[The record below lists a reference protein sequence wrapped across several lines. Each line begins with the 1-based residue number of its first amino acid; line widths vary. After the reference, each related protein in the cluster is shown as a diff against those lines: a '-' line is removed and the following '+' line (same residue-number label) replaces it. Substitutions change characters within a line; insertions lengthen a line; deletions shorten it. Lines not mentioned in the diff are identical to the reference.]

1 MGSEMCIR
9 DRIVCSTETLSQAC
23 QNVQR
28 AVSTKTSIPAIEGIL
43 LKAENGR
50 LYLTGYDLEVGI
62 NTSIEAKVE
71 QDGSIILNARYLC
84 DIIRR
89 LPDEEVEIEAD
100 ARQLC
105 YIRSGETNYS
115 LNGISAEEYP
125 ELPSV
130 TGGAPVIIDQG
141 ILKNMIR
148 QTIFAVA
155 DNNSNVVYTGIKFE
169 IEKNQIKLIAV
180 DGVRLAIRTEEIDYD
195 GEELSFIVP
204 GKTLSEVMKLI
215 DEEEADVSLGVGKR
229 HIVFEVNGYS
239 IVSRLLEGEFLDYKS
254 AVPASF
260 ATTVRVSTKTLMSS
274 IDRTSLLITDRL
286 KSPVRCI
293 FDDNTIKISSITSLG
308 TANDKIS
315 AQIDGERIE
324 IGFNNRFLIEALRVC
339 DTDEVLI
346 KLNSPVS
353 PIIIL
358 PPEGESFLFLVL
370 PVRLK

>member
-1 MGSEMCIR
+1 MK
-9 DRIVCSTETLSQAC
+9 IVCSTETLSQAC

-62 NTSIEAKVE
+62 NTSIEAKIE
-71 QDGSIILNARYLC
+71 QEGSIILNARYLC

-260 ATTVRVSTKTLMSS
+260 TTTVRVSTKTLMSS

-315 AQIDGERIE
+315 AEIDGERIE

>member
-1 MGSEMCIR
+1 MK
-9 DRIVCSTETLSQAC
+9 IVCSTETLSQAC

-215 DEEEADVSLGVGKR
+215 DEEDADVSLGVGKR

>member
-1 MGSEMCIR
+1 MK
-9 DRIVCSTETLSQAC
+9 IVCSTETLSQAC

-239 IVSRLLEGEFLDYKS
+239 IISRLLEGEFLDYKS

>member
-1 MGSEMCIR
+1 MK
-9 DRIVCSTETLSQAC
+9 IVCSTETLSQAC

-358 PPEGESFLFLVL
+358 PPEGENFLFLVL

>member
-1 MGSEMCIR
+1 MK
-9 DRIVCSTETLSQAC
+9 IVCSTETLSQAC

-229 HIVFEVNGYS
+229 HIVFEVNGYN

>member
-1 MGSEMCIR
+1 MK
-9 DRIVCSTETLSQAC
+9 IVCSTETLSQAC

-43 LKAENGR
+43 LKAEDGR

>member
-1 MGSEMCIR
+1 MK
-9 DRIVCSTETLSQAC
+9 IVCSTETLSQAC

-315 AQIDGERIE
+315 AQIDSKE
-324 IGFNNRFLIEALRVC
+324 
-339 DTDEVLI
+339 
-346 KLNSPVS
+346 
-353 PIIIL
+353 
-358 PPEGESFLFLVL
+358 
-370 PVRLK
+370 

>member
-1 MGSEMCIR
+1 MK
-9 DRIVCSTETLSQAC
+9 IVCSTETLSQAC

-180 DGVRLAIRTEEIDYD
+180 DGVRLAIRIEEIDYD

-308 TANDKIS
+308 TANDKIF

>member
-1 MGSEMCIR
+1 MK
-9 DRIVCSTETLSQAC
+9 IVCSTETLSQAC

-215 DEEEADVSLGVGKR
+215 DEEEEDVSLGVGKR

-308 TANDKIS
+308 TANDKIF

>member
-1 MGSEMCIR
+1 MK
-9 DRIVCSTETLSQAC
+9 IVCSTETLSQAC

-260 ATTVRVSTKTLMSS
+260 ATTVRVNTKTLMSS

-308 TANDKIS
+308 TANDKIF

>member
-1 MGSEMCIR
+1 MKI
-9 DRIVCSTETLSQAC
+9 ICSTETLSQAC

-28 AVSTKTSIPAIEGIL
+28 AVSAKSSIPAIEGIL
-43 LKAENGR
+43 LNADNGC
-50 LYLTGYDLEVGI
+50 LHLTGYDLEVGI
-62 NTSIEAKVE
+62 NTSIDAEVKE
-71 QDGSIILNARYLC
+71 SGSIILNARYLC

-89 LPDEEVEIEAD
+89 LPDEKVEIEAD

-130 TGGAPVIIDQG
+130 TGGDPVIIDQG

-169 IEKNQIKLIAV
+169 IEENLIKLIAV
-180 DGVRLAIRTEEIDYD
+180 DGVRLAIRTEEIDYQ

-204 GKTLSEVMKLI
+204 AKTLSEVVKLI
-215 DEEEADVSLGVGKR
+215 DEEEADVSLTVAKR
-229 HIVFEVNGYS
+229 HIIFEVNGYS
-239 IVSRLLEGEFLDYKS
+239 IVSRLLEGDFLDYRS
-254 AVPASF
+254 AVPSSF
-260 ATTVRVSTKTLMSS
+260 GTTVKVSTKSLMSS

-293 FDDNTIKISSITSLG
+293 FDEGTIKISSITSLG
-308 TANDKIS
+308 TANDKLPAEIE
-315 AQIDGERIE
+315 GERVE

-339 DTDEVLI
+339 DTDEVLL
-346 KLNSPVS
+346 KLNSAVS
-353 PIIIL
+353 PIVIL
-358 PPEGESFLFLVL
+358 PPQGESFLFLVL

>member
-1 MGSEMCIR
+1 MK
-9 DRIVCSTETLSQAC
+9 IVCSTETLSQAC

-308 TANDKIS
+308 TANDKIF

>member
-1 MGSEMCIR
+1 MKL
-9 DRIVCSTETLSQAC
+9 VCSTETLSQAC

-308 TANDKIS
+308 TANDKIF

>member
-1 MGSEMCIR
+1 MK
-9 DRIVCSTETLSQAC
+9 IVCSTETLSQAC

-260 ATTVRVSTKTLMSS
+260 ATTVRVSTKILMSS

>member
-1 MGSEMCIR
+1 MK
-9 DRIVCSTETLSQAC
+9 IVCSTETLSQAC

-180 DGVRLAIRTEEIDYD
+180 DGVRLAIRTEEIDYN

-308 TANDKIS
+308 TANDKIF

>member
-1 MGSEMCIR
+1 MK
-9 DRIVCSTETLSQAC
+9 IVCSTETLSQAC

-260 ATTVRVSTKTLMSS
+260 TTTVRVSTKTLMSS

-315 AQIDGERIE
+315 AQIDGDRIE

>member
-1 MGSEMCIR
+1 MK
-9 DRIVCSTETLSQAC
+9 IVCNTETLSQAC

-43 LKAENGR
+43 LKAENGK

-62 NTSIEAKVE
+62 NTSIEAKIE

-169 IEKNQIKLIAV
+169 IEKNLIKLIAV

-260 ATTVRVSTKTLMSS
+260 TTNVRVSTKTLMSS

-315 AQIDGERIE
+315 AEIDGDRIE

-358 PPEGESFLFLVL
+358 PPQGESFLFLVL

>member
-1 MGSEMCIR
+1 MK
-9 DRIVCSTETLSQAC
+9 IVCSTETLSQAC

-308 TANDKIS
+308 TANDKIF

-346 KLNSPVS
+346 KLNSSVS

>member
-1 MGSEMCIR
+1 MK
-9 DRIVCSTETLSQAC
+9 IVCSTETLSQAC

-215 DEEEADVSLGVGKR
+215 DEEESDVSLGVGKR

>member
-1 MGSEMCIR
+1 MK
-9 DRIVCSTETLSQAC
+9 IVCSTETLSQAC

-215 DEEEADVSLGVGKR
+215 DEEDADVSLGVGKR

-324 IGFNNRFLIEALRVC
+324 IGFNNRFIIEALRVC

-358 PPEGESFLFLVL
+358 PPEGDSFLFLVL

>member
-1 MGSEMCIR
+1 MK
-9 DRIVCSTETLSQAC
+9 IVCSTETLSQAC

-254 AVPASF
+254 AVPVSF

>member
-1 MGSEMCIR
+1 MK
-9 DRIVCSTETLSQAC
+9 IVCSTETLSQAC

-62 NTSIEAKVE
+62 NTSIKAKVE

>member
-1 MGSEMCIR
+1 MK
-9 DRIVCSTETLSQAC
+9 IVCSTETLSQAC

>member
-1 MGSEMCIR
+1 
-9 DRIVCSTETLSQAC
+9 
-23 QNVQR
+23 
-28 AVSTKTSIPAIEGIL
+28 
-43 LKAENGR
+43 
-50 LYLTGYDLEVGI
+50 
-62 NTSIEAKVE
+62 
-71 QDGSIILNARYLC
+71 
-84 DIIRR
+84 
-89 LPDEEVEIEAD
+89 
-100 ARQLC
+100 
-105 YIRSGETNYS
+105 
-115 LNGISAEEYP
+115 
-125 ELPSV
+125 
-130 TGGAPVIIDQG
+130 
-141 ILKNMIR
+141 MIR

-260 ATTVRVSTKTLMSS
+260 TTTVRVSTKTLMSS

-315 AQIDGERIE
+315 AQIDGDRIE

>member
-1 MGSEMCIR
+1 MK
-9 DRIVCSTETLSQAC
+9 IVCSTETLSQAC

-130 TGGAPVIIDQG
+130 TGGAPLIIDQG

>member
-1 MGSEMCIR
+1 MK
-9 DRIVCSTETLSQAC
+9 IVCSTETLSQAC

-71 QDGSIILNARYLC
+71 QGGSIILNARYLC

-308 TANDKIS
+308 TANDKIF

>member
-1 MGSEMCIR
+1 MK
-9 DRIVCSTETLSQAC
+9 IVCSTETLSQAC

-62 NTSIEAKVE
+62 NTSIEAKTE
-71 QDGSIILNARYLC
+71 QEGSIILNARYLC

-260 ATTVRVSTKTLMSS
+260 TTTVRVSTKTLMSS

-324 IGFNNRFLIEALRVC
+324 IGFNNRFIIEALRVC

>member
-1 MGSEMCIR
+1 MKI
-9 DRIVCSTETLSQAC
+9 ICSTETLSQAC

-28 AVSTKTSIPAIEGIL
+28 AVSAKSSIPAIEGIL
-43 LKAENGR
+43 LNADNGC
-50 LYLTGYDLEVGI
+50 LHLTGYDLEVGI
-62 NTSIEAKVE
+62 NTSIDAEVKE
-71 QDGSIILNARYLC
+71 SGSIILNARYLC

-89 LPDEEVEIEAD
+89 LPDEKVEIEAD

-130 TGGAPVIIDQG
+130 TGGDPVIIDQG

-169 IEKNQIKLIAV
+169 IEENLIKLIAV
-180 DGVRLAIRTEEIDYD
+180 DGVRLAIRTEEIDYQ

-204 GKTLSEVMKLI
+204 AKTLSEVVKLI
-215 DEEEADVSLGVGKR
+215 DEEEADVSLTVAKR
-229 HIVFEVNGYS
+229 HIIFEVNGYS
-239 IVSRLLEGEFLDYKS
+239 IVSRLLEGDFLDYRS
-254 AVPASF
+254 AVPSSF
-260 ATTVRVSTKTLMSS
+260 GTTVKVSTKSLMSS

-293 FDDNTIKISSITSLG
+293 FDESTIKISSITSLG
-308 TANDKIS
+308 TANDKLPAEIE
-315 AQIDGERIE
+315 GERVE

-339 DTDEVLI
+339 DTDEVLL
-346 KLNSPVS
+346 KLNSAVS
-353 PIIIL
+353 PIVIL
-358 PPEGESFLFLVL
+358 PPQGESFLFLVL

>member
-1 MGSEMCIR
+1 MK
-9 DRIVCSTETLSQAC
+9 IVCSTETLSQAC

-89 LPDEEVEIEAD
+89 LPDEKVEIEAD

>member
-1 MGSEMCIR
+1 MK
-9 DRIVCSTETLSQAC
+9 IVCSTETLSQAC

-308 TANDKIS
+308 TANDKIF

-358 PPEGESFLFLVL
+358 PPEGENFLFLVL

>member
-1 MGSEMCIR
+1 MK
-9 DRIVCSTETLSQAC
+9 IVCSTETLSQAC

-215 DEEEADVSLGVGKR
+215 DEEEADVFLGVGKR

-308 TANDKIS
+308 TANDKIF

>member
-1 MGSEMCIR
+1 MK
-9 DRIVCSTETLSQAC
+9 IVCSTETLSQAC

-308 TANDKIS
+308 TANDKIF

-358 PPEGESFLFLVL
+358 PPDGESFLFLVL

>member
-1 MGSEMCIR
+1 MK
-9 DRIVCSTETLSQAC
+9 IVCSTETLSQAC

-254 AVPASF
+254 AVPTSF

>member
-1 MGSEMCIR
+1 MK
-9 DRIVCSTETLSQAC
+9 IVCSTETLSQAC

-180 DGVRLAIRTEEIDYD
+180 DGVRLAIRTEEIDYN

>member
-1 MGSEMCIR
+1 MK
-9 DRIVCSTETLSQAC
+9 IVCSTETLSQAC

-215 DEEEADVSLGVGKR
+215 DEEEADVSMGVGKR